1 MPRGVVKRIPT
12 GNTIELRSGETVQI
26 AGLDAPH
33 IAAPGGSAAQR
44 RLQRLLRRGTSVGLS
59 DAVGR
64 SGDSSIRT
72 ITIGGTDV
80 ASLPIF
86 KRSSSN

>member
-12 GNTIELRSGETVQI
+12 GNTIELRSGEIVQI
-26 AGLDAPH
+26 AGLDAPSVT
-33 IAAPGGSAAQR
+33 APGGSAAQR

-64 SGDSSIRT
+64 SGDSSIRK
-72 ITIGGTDV
+72 ITIGGKNV

-86 KRSSSN
+86 IRSRSN